1 MTLINASFRH
11 AGAQQLAQ
19 SLQAARQDTLSLF
32 DCYVTA
38 GLDVVAGL
46 PRHPR
51 LTPPLWQL
59 AHIAWFAEWFILRE
73 AASSHPADAIYNS
86 LLTRGDDLFD
96 ANMVEHRARWKLEL
110 PSPGAVK
117 TYCHEVLDRVL
128 DKLSREANVDSA
140 LAPYRLALA
149 HEDLCGEEMLA
160 GLQWMGLEA
169 PESLAASPAL
179 PPGAGEIAFP
189 GGTIELGSPRGAGFA
204 FDNESPPYSCYV
216 APFSIDACAVS
227 NAQFAD
233 FVADG
238 GYQNRQFWSA
248 AGSAWLM
255 QQERSSPL
263 YWLREATQWRTMR
276 FGQRT
281 TLPPNEA
288 VRHINL
294 YEAQAYCAWAGRR
307 LATEA
312 EWEYAALSGH
322 PRFHWGQVW
331 EWTATPFEPYP
342 GFAVDA
348 WREYSA
354 PYFMQHQVLRGAAFA
369 TPPRLHSARMRAFHA
384 PERGDIFAGL
394 RTCAW

>member
-1 MTLINASFRH
+1 LINASFRH

-51 LTPPLWQL
+51 LNPPLWQL

-128 DKLSREANVDSA
+128 DKLSREANVDGA

-160 GLQWMGLEA
+160 GLQWLGLEA

-179 PPGAGEIAFP
+179 PPGAGQIAFP
-189 GGTIELGSPRGAGFA
+189 GGTIELGSPRGDGFA
-204 FDNESPPYSCYV
+204 FDNESPPHACYV

-227 NAQFAD
+227 NAQYAD

-255 QQERSSPL
+255 RQERSSPL

-369 TPPRLHSARMRAFHA
+369 TPPRLHSA
-384 PERGDIFAGL
+384 
-394 RTCAW
+394 

>member
-1 MTLINASFRH
+1 M
-11 AGAQQLAQ
+11 AQ
-19 SLQAARQDTLSLF
+19 SLQAARQNTLSLF
-32 DCYVTA
+32 DCYISA

-46 PRHPR
+46 PHHPR
-51 LTPPLWQL
+51 LNPPLWQL
-59 AHIAWFAEWFILRE
+59 AHIAWFAEWYILRE
-73 AASSHPADAIYNS
+73 AASSHPGDAVSNC

-117 TYCHEVLDRVL
+117 TYCREVLDRVL
-128 DKLSREANVDSA
+128 DKLSRVPNVDTA

-149 HEDLCGEEMLA
+149 HEDLCCEEMLT
-160 GLQWMGLEA
+160 GLQWLGLEA
-169 PESLAASPAL
+169 PQCLSSSAVL
-179 PPGAGEIAFP
+179 PPGAGEITFP
-189 GGTIELGSPRGAGFA
+189 GKTIELGSPRRPGFA
-204 FDNESPPYSCYV
+204 FDNESPPYRCYV

-342 GFAVDA
+342 GFALDA

-354 PYFMQHQVLRGAAFA
+354 PYFMQHQVL
-369 TPPRLHSARMRAFHA
+369 
-384 PERGDIFAGL
+384 
-394 RTCAW
+394 

>member
-11 AGAQQLAQ
+11 ASAQQLAQ
-19 SLQAARQDTLSLF
+19 SLLAARQTTLSLF
-32 DCYVTA
+32 DCYVSA
-38 GLDVVAGL
+38 GLDAVERM
-46 PRHPR
+46 PRHAQ
-51 LTPPLWQL
+51 LNPPLWQL
-59 AHIAWFAEWFILRE
+59 AHIAWFAEWYILRE
-73 AASSHPADAIYNS
+73 APSSHPADALYNS

-96 ANMVEHRARWKLEL
+96 ANMVVQRARWKLDL

-128 DKLSREANVDSA
+128 DKLSREANVDAA
-140 LAPYRLALA
+140 LYAYRLALA
-149 HEDLCGEEMLA
+149 HEDMCGEQLLA
-160 GLQWMGLEA
+160 GLQWLGLQA
-169 PESLAASPAL
+169 PETLAPSPAL
-179 PPGAGEIAFP
+179 PVGLGEIAFP
-189 GGTIELGSPRGAGFA
+189 GGSIELGSARGAGFV
-204 FDNESPPYSCYV
+204 FDNECPSYACYV
-216 APFSIDACAVS
+216 APFSIDAVPVS
-227 NAQFAD
+227 NAQFTD

-263 YWLREATQWRTMR
+263 YWLRDATQWRTVR
-276 FGQRT
+276 FGQPM
-281 TLPPNEA
+281 TLAPNEA

-307 LATEA
+307 LASEA

-322 PRFHWGQVW
+322 PLFQWGQVW
-331 EWTATPFEPYP
+331 EWTATPFEPYA
-342 GFAVDA
+342 GFAQDA

-369 TPPRLHSARMRAFHA
+369 TPPRLRSPRMRAFHA

-394 RTCAW
+394 RTCAC